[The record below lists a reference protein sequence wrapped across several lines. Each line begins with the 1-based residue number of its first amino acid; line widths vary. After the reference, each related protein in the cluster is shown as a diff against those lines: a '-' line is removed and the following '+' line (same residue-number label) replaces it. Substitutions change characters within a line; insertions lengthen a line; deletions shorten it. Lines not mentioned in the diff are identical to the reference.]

1 VSALG
6 NNSVRML
13 IFLNAED
20 VHLLKYVAAGSPGY
34 CVTRLRVLEKG
45 RRWFNVE
52 QRQNSYV
59 SGC

>member
-45 RRWFNVE
+45 RR
-52 QRQNSYV
+52 
-59 SGC
+59 